1 MILPKRILIEAKSP
15 KGQAMILFLL
25 ILVVGLG
32 IVLSVASRTVTDI
45 RTTTASDESNRAY
58 FAAEAGIEEAL
69 GRLKSSAGP
78 VPKLDLNFP
87 DLSARATTTV
97 NTSVGEREI
106 YVVPFDVKKDDVAQ
120 VNMLDDPN
128 VPTAGWMG
136 DTLNVYWGNDPATFG
151 TDQAIEVTLLIY
163 TGNFAITKWIFD
175 PDSTRRLPLN
185 FCAPNAPSPIP
196 GGIPL
201 QDSVTGLEKTFYY
214 SATIDIVDSDPPG
227 TACKHGPG
235 KGDIPTPVFLR
246 IRPLFNDNNPIPV
259 AVKAAPSSPPLPL
272 PGQEQVIE
280 STGRTVS
287 GVTRKIRVTRTFPA
301 LPAIF
306 DYVLFSGE
314 TGPLKK

>member
-15 KGQAMILFLL
+15 KGQVMILFLL

-32 IVLSVASRTVTDI
+32 VVLSVASRTVTDI

-69 GRLKSSAGP
+69 GRLKSGGP
-78 VPKLDLNFP
+78 VPDLMTLNFP
-87 DLSARATTTV
+87 DLKTTATTTV
-97 NTSVGEREI
+97 NTSAGEREI

-120 VNMLDDPN
+120 VMMLDDPDD
-128 VPTAGWMG
+128 PTAGWNG
-136 DTLNVYWGNDPATFG
+136 TTLDVYWGNDPTIFG

-163 TGNFAITKWIFD
+163 TGNFAITKWVFD

-227 TACKHGPG
+227 AACKHGPG
-235 KGDIPTPVFLR
+235 KGFSPIPVFLR

-259 AVKAAPSSPPLPL
+259 AVKASPALPL

-280 STGRTVS
+280 STGKTVS
-287 GVTRKIRVTRTFPA
+287 GVTRKIQVTRTFPA